1 MTTSILQSF
10 LDNHFIKTD
19 DPSHIDNLNKAAIDV
34 QKQLSKNKKKIID
47 YTLVA
52 LDPTVSGENTVV
64 SEVEATI
71 IKKWPTFKNSV
82 VKTNDKPIPYVQ
94 AVILQALST
103 LSKDVNLAGI
113 IWYTG
118 CNVLGYYKLAGQ
130 ENVLTQF
137 LREVGNIVESTA
149 RTNWG
154 ILEQIEIDP
163 LKLGSVK
170 IPLIKEVQIDPEK
183 LVGHFKAGSIH
194 SGWAAG
200 GGGGENP
207 QSPSHGNFHWAK
219 FFSERTAKGLAEEIN
234 ATLSIHGDSLD
245 SICVTIQNSL
255 KEHLAELQPYLE
267 NVSSI
272 ILKGSQSLNK
282 RSDLIWWKQAL
293 YSQKL
298 DKSYRQLSSVQ
309 AALTMAFDLADS
321 IYPIYP
327 KSVDYIL
334 QEALRDVL
342 GDEVDAEL
350 SVDELF
356 KQLQSLDEQ
365 SLSLPFISDASR
377 TPLGSCIAKII
388 NGSLDANNF
397 SKLTNIDNDAQITLS
412 KLAVWLFHDLQALK
426 LANAKV
432 VK

>member
-19 DPSHIDNLNKAAIDV
+19 DPSHIDHLNKAATDV
-34 QKQLSKNKKKIID
+34 QKKLTKNKTKVID

-52 LDPTVSGENTVV
+52 LDPTVSDEN
-64 SEVEATI
+64 SIICEVEAII
-71 IKKWPTFKNSV
+71 IKQWSTFKNSV
-82 VKTNDKPIPYVQ
+82 INTNDKPIPYIQ
-94 AVILQALST
+94 AVILQALSS
-103 LSKDVNLAGI
+103 LSKDINFAGI

-118 CNVLGYYKLAGQ
+118 CNALGYYKLASQ
-130 ENVLTQF
+130 ERVLTHF
-137 LREVGNIVESTA
+137 LREIGNTVESTA

-154 ILEQIEIDP
+154 ILEQVEVKKLTLGTVNLP
-163 LKLGSVK
+163 LVK
-170 IPLIKEVQIDPEK
+170 TAQIDQDE
-183 LVGHFKAGSIH
+183 LEGHFKAAAVH
-194 SGWAAG
+194 SGWAPQA
-200 GGGGENP
+200 GGGENP
-207 QSPSHGNFHWAK
+207 QTQASNSFQWPK
-219 FFSERTAKGLAEEIN
+219 FFSERAAKGLAEEIN
-234 ATLSIHGDSLD
+234 SALSAQGESLD
-245 SICVTIQNSL
+245 AISKNVQKSL
-255 KEHLAELQPYLE
+255 DEYLAELQPYLE

-298 DKSYRQLSSVQ
+298 DNSYRELSSVQ
-309 AALTMAFDLADS
+309 AALTMAVDLADS

-342 GDEVDAEL
+342 GDEVDTKL
-350 SVDELF
+350 SFNELF
-356 KQLQSLDEQ
+356 KQFKLQDDDL
-365 SLSLPFISDASR
+365 LSLPFISDASR
-377 TPLGSCIAKII
+377 TPLGSCISKII
-388 NGSLDANNF
+388 NGSLDDDNF

-426 LANAKV
+426 LANAKAT
-432 VK
+432 K

>member
-154 ILEQIEIDP
+154 IFEHIELDVLTLGEVNLPQINA
-163 LKLGSVK
+163 VK
-170 IPLIKEVQIDPEK
+170 IDQEDLEEH
-183 LVGHFKAGSIH
+183 LKAASVH
-194 SGWAAG
+194 SGWAAQA
-200 GGGGENP
+200 GGGENP
-207 QSPSHGNFHWAK
+207 ATQGQNNFNWPK
-219 FFSERTAKGLAEEIN
+219 FFSERAAKGLAEEIN
-234 ATLSIHGDSLD
+234 TALSAQGKSLNSISVNIH
-245 SICVTIQNSL
+245 NSL
-255 KEHLAELQPYLE
+255 EEHLAELKPYLE
-267 NVSSI
+267 NVSSV

-309 AALTMAFDLADS
+309 AALTMAVDLADS
-321 IYPIYP
+321 IYPVYP

-342 GDEVDAEL
+342 GDEVDADL
-350 SVDELF
+350 SFIELF
-356 KQLQSLDEQ
+356 KQIKSLDGDV
-365 SLSLPFISDASR
+365 LSLPFVSDGSR
-377 TPLGSCIAKII
+377 TSLGSCIANII
-388 NGSLDANNF
+388 NGSLDDDDF